1 MATRAFLPPLA
12 SILLLLACPAIR
24 AQRMEDLLPRIAA
37 EKNDSARFYLA
48 FSGLTTSE
56 TNPVDDMH
64 NADVLLTYGQK
75 SGDKVGQTLGLL
87 CLGHDYRVFGNTA
100 KALASS
106 GAV

>member
-1 MATRAFLPPLA
+1 
-12 SILLLLACPAIR
+12 
-24 AQRMEDLLPRIAA
+24 MEDLLPKIAA

-87 CLGHDYRVFGNTA
+87 CLGYDYRVFGNTA